1 MRRNRTSY
9 NHAYINPIE
18 FHFCLSPKNSI
29 KNFVKNFSSLLNNFG
44 VKIRKVEIL
53 RENRYKRK
61 DGEESKL
68 LKIWLKTNSENVYN
82 YSSIG
87 FKYSY
92 TKKLTSAL
100 TRAYLLERLTKIN
113 ERKKK
118 RIQAL
123 QMVNK
128 YSIKEISKKLNLH
141 FSVIYNWLRGNKAFP
156 PQDAIPYKKW
166 LKFYTEPTKKIIFD
180 KIETIKKYAGK
191 NYNFI
196 SLKLDNDTKTFV
208 ANGIIHHNCFP
219 CQMLAPILNKAV
231 EEFKGK
237 IILVKV
243 NIDEAPIISQKYSI
257 EKIPTV
263 ILFKKGKPVSFFEGV
278 KDEIEIKNWLNK
290 FLKDG

>member
-1 MRRNRTSY
+1 
-9 NHAYINPIE
+9 
-18 FHFCLSPKNSI
+18 
-29 KNFVKNFSSLLNNFG
+29 
-44 VKIRKVEIL
+44 
-53 RENRYKRK
+53 
-61 DGEESKL
+61 
-68 LKIWLKTNSENVYN
+68 
-82 YSSIG
+82 
-87 FKYSY
+87 
-92 TKKLTSAL
+92 
-100 TRAYLLERLTKIN
+100 
-113 ERKKK
+113 
-118 RIQAL
+118 
-123 QMVNK
+123 
-128 YSIKEISKKLNLH
+128 LH